1 MVAAGVAWHYVVGCC
16 HEVQPFNI
24 EAVLVPAPGL
34 SRIGH
39 IACDSCLCGTLCWM
53 FDRNL
58 RMRWPVR
65 RLRCNLWRGADSIKG
80 RLPILKRRRLVR
92 CPLVTHR
99 SVRLEDWRQREM
111 RDGVRRATMRE
122 KLGAMKHLL
131 VSSID
136 RQWFHNTALELL
148 RELDD
153 MHAEELNFFRRSS
166 LTISW

>member
-1 MVAAGVAWHYVVGCC
+1 
-16 HEVQPFNI
+16 
-24 EAVLVPAPGL
+24 
-34 SRIGH
+34 
-39 IACDSCLCGTLCWM
+39 
-53 FDRNL
+53 
-58 RMRWPVR
+58 
-65 RLRCNLWRGADSIKG
+65 
-80 RLPILKRRRLVR
+80 
-92 CPLVTHR
+92 
-99 SVRLEDWRQREM
+99 M

-136 RQWFHNTALELL
+136 RQWFHNTVLELL